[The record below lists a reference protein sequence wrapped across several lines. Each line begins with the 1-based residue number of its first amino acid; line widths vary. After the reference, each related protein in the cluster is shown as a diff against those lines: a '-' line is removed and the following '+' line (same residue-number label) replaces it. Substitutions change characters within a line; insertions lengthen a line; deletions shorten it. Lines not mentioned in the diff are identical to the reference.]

1 MPKSPDWRALVTF
14 PNEVDQAER
23 WFWAGLEFRVSREM
37 EKHPI
42 CRRLR
47 LWCDGFIPEDYLL
60 DRVPGRI
67 TGIVWIGDGRQERWK
82 FSLILPFSA
91 SGRADITWSDLLPA
105 SDANG
110 WLLIDLEKKEMEV
123 RLSQ

>member
-1 MPKSPDWRALVTF
+1 MFPD
-14 PNEVDQAER
+14 EDDQAER
-23 WFWAGLEFRVSREM
+23 QFWIGLEFRVCCEM
-37 EKHPI
+37 DKHPI
-42 CRRLR
+42 CRRIR

-60 DRVPGRI
+60 DRVPGSI
-67 TGIVWIGDGRQERWK
+67 TGIVWIGMGPRHQEKWK

-105 SDANG
+105 SEANG
-110 WLLIDLEKKEMEV
+110 WLVIALEKKEIEV